1 MLNYYYKN
9 CKISFTILILRSFM
23 ISTFILKIQQLQK
36 LSEKEILTKPLNKV
50 HFSIKL
56 KSTHIGYKTIN
67 IRWQNLHS

>member
-1 MLNYYYKN
+1 
-9 CKISFTILILRSFM
+9 M

-56 KSTHIGYKTIN
+56 KSTHIGYQTIN